1 MLHINDLSY
10 RIEGRPIFEGATASI
25 PTGHKVGLVGRNGTG
40 KTTLLKIICG
50 DLAPDLGSV
59 TVPRSARIGRI
70 AQEAPGG
77 QESIIDWV
85 LSADTERTAL
95 LAEAEVAHDPN
106 RIGAIHERLADIEAH
121 SAPARAAQ
129 ILAGLGF
136 DEAAQRRP
144 CGALSGGWRM
154 RVALAAVLFLEPEIL
169 LLDEPTNYLDL
180 EGALWLES
188 YLRSYP
194 HTVLIVSHDR
204 ELLNRAV
211 GSILHLE
218 RGKLTLYS
226 GGYDDFE
233 EARREKQRLELK
245 LKKKQDEE
253 RRRIQVFIDRFKAKA
268 TKAAQAQS
276 RVKALAKM
284 QPIAAQ
290 MESRVAP
297 FHLPQPLKPLASP
310 LLRLEDVAVG
320 YAADRPVLHGLN
332 LRIDQDDRIALL
344 GQNGNGKS
352 TFAKLIAGKLAPLA
366 GNVFGAKR
374 VDVGYFAQHQLDEL
388 NPSKTP
394 YDHMLDL
401 MPEATEAQRRT
412 QLGSYGFSADKA
424 DTKCANLS
432 GGEKARLLLAL
443 AAFHAPHLLILDEPT
458 NHLDVDSREA
468 LVHALTEYE
477 GAVILISHD
486 RHLIEACADR
496 LWVVRRRC
504 REALRRRYRRLP
516 HRIAGRA
523 RHRAT
528 ARGQGQGRD
537 GAQRARRAAARLRR
551 PASDAGAVEESDAG
565 RRARGGEDRGRHCA
579 ARHAARRSAVV
590 CPRRPGRAARRR
602 RARAAREASWAG
614 RGSLA
619 RSERSLRARERGGC
633 ERDVSVNPR
642 RQLRFRECKGNLVVM
657 HIISEFAI

>member
-1 MLHINDLSY
+1 MLHINDLTY
-10 RIEGRPIFEGATASI
+10 RIEGRLIFDAATAGI

-40 KTTLLKIICG
+40 KTTLLRIIAG
-50 DLAPDLGSV
+50 ELAPDMGSV
-59 TVPRSARIGRI
+59 TVPRSSRIGHV

-77 QESIIDWV
+77 EESLIDWV
-85 LSADTERTAL
+85 LAADTERAEL
-95 LAEAEVAHDPN
+95 LAEAEDAHDAH
-106 RIGAIHERLADIEAH
+106 RIAAIHERLGDIDAH
-121 SAPARAAQ
+121 AAPARAAQ

-154 RVALAAVLFLEPEIL
+154 RVALAAILFLEPEVL

-211 GSILHLE
+211 GAILHLE

-226 GGYDDFE
+226 GVYDDFE

-297 FHLPQPLKPLASP
+297 FHLPNPAKALASP
-310 LLRLEDVAVG
+310 LMRFEEVAIG
-320 YAADRPVLHGLN
+320 YAPDQPVLAGLN

-352 TFAKLIAGKLAPLA
+352 TFAKLIAGKLPPL
-366 GNVFGAKR
+366 GGSIFGAKR

-388 NPSKTP
+388 RPEATP
-394 YDHMLDL
+394 YDHMLAL

-412 QLGSYGFSADKA
+412 RLGAYGFSADKA
-424 DTKCANLS
+424 DTKCASLS

-443 AAFHAPHLLILDEPT
+443 AAFHGPHLLILDEPT
-458 NHLDVDSREA
+458 NHLDVESREA

-496 LWVVRRRC
+496 LWVVRDGGVKPYDGDIDSYRAELLADRGAGPRREGKD
-504 REALRRRYRRLP
+504 RTESGRTVRAEQRRASADRRASLAP
-516 HRIAGRA
+516 LKKAMQSAERNVETIAAEIA
-523 RHRAT
+523 RLDSLLGDPQLYVGDAT
-528 ARGQGQGRD
+528 A
-537 GAQRARRAAARLRR
+537 AQRAGVERGQLVKRLAQAEEAWLAASEAYES
-551 PASDAGAVEESDAG
+551 ASA
-565 RRARGGEDRGRHCA
+565 
-579 ARHAARRSAVV
+579 
-590 CPRRPGRAARRR
+590 
-602 RARAAREASWAG
+602 EASGA
-614 RGSLA
+614 A
-619 RSERSLRARERGGC
+619 QA
-633 ERDVSVNPR
+633 
-642 RQLRFRECKGNLVVM
+642 
-657 HIISEFAI
+657 

>member
-1 MLHINDLSY
+1 MLHINDLTY
-10 RIEGRPIFEGATASI
+10 RIEGRPIFEGATAGI
-25 PTGHKVGLVGRNGTG
+25 PTGHKVGLVGRNGAG
-40 KTTLLKIICG
+40 KTTLLRIIAG
-50 DLAPDLGSV
+50 ELAPDAGSI
-59 TVPRSARIGRI
+59 TVPRSARIGHV

-77 QESIIDWV
+77 EDSLIDWV
-85 LSADTERTAL
+85 LGADAERASL
-95 LAEAEVAHDPN
+95 LEEAEHAEDAH
-106 RIGAIHERLADIEAH
+106 RIAAIHERLTDIDAH
-121 SAPARAAQ
+121 AAPARAAQ
-129 ILAGLGF
+129 ILSGLGF
-136 DEAAQRRP
+136 DEATQQRP

-180 EGALWLES
+180 EGVLWLES
-188 YLRSYP
+188 YLRTYP

-204 ELLNRAV
+204 DLLNRAV
-211 GSILHLE
+211 GAILHLE

-233 EARREKQRLELK
+233 ETRRAKQRLELK

-253 RRRIQVFIDRFKAKA
+253 RRRIQAFIDRFKAKA

-290 MESRVAP
+290 LEERVAP
-297 FHLPQPLKPLASP
+297 FHLPQPAKPLASP
-310 LLRLEDVAVG
+310 LLRLEEVAVG
-320 YAADRPVLHGLN
+320 YAPDRPVLTGLN

-352 TFAKLIAGKLAPLA
+352 TFAKLIAGKLSALS
-366 GNVFGAKR
+366 GHVYGHKR

-388 NPSKTP
+388 SPQATP
-394 YDHMLDL
+394 YDHMLQL

-412 QLGSYGFSADKA
+412 RLGTYGFSADKA

-443 AAFHAPHLLILDEPT
+443 AAFHGPHLLILDEPT

-486 RHLIEACADR
+486 RHLIEASADR
-496 LWVVRRRC
+496 LWVVRGGTVAPYDGDIDAYRTELLTERGAGTRRQPKGSEPA
-504 REALRRRYRRLP
+504 RNARADQRRANADKRASLAPLKKAMQTSERTVEALTAEIARLDSLLADSQLYV
-516 HRIAGRA
+516 RDAARA
-523 RHRAT
+523 QSVGIE
-528 ARGQGQGRD
+528 RGQLVKRL
-537 GAQRARRAAARLRR
+537 AQAEEAWLEASEAYERASAD
-551 PASDAGAVEESDAG
+551 ASDSM
-565 RRARGGEDRGRHCA
+565 
-579 ARHAARRSAVV
+579 S
-590 CPRRPGRAARRR
+590 
-602 RARAAREASWAG
+602 S
-614 RGSLA
+614 
-619 RSERSLRARERGGC
+619 
-633 ERDVSVNPR
+633 
-642 RQLRFRECKGNLVVM
+642 
-657 HIISEFAI
+657 